1 MSLSKLREIV
11 RTGKPGLVQSMGS
24 QKVRHDLVTEQLH
37 KGGISM
43 STALLVRRG
52 KGPQEEREGNLVE
65 RERVQDTDDKYQ
77 S

>member
-1 MSLSKLREIV
+1 
-11 RTGKPGLVQSMGS
+11 MGS